1 MRAAWFRGRGDIRVE
16 EVPDPQVRP
25 GTPAGGRRRGAVD
38 ELTGGR
44 GADVTFDCAG
54 VDQVLATAI
63 RSTRAGG
70 TCVNV
75 AIWGHEARVAMNDLV
90 FREVS
95 VLGSLAYAHDHPA
108 TIEMVASGRVDPFQF
123 ITGRIGLDG
132 IVGEGLR
139 ELIDSKE
146 QNVEI
151 LVQPGD
157 DLTGSSPA
165 PGPLL
170 VQPTT
175 TSHCRMVQPFTSPWT
190 T

>member
-1 MRAAWFRGRGDIRVE
+1 MALSTSSPGAAA
-16 EVPDPQVRP
+16 P
-25 GTPAGGRRRGAVD
+25 
-38 ELTGGR
+38 
-44 GADVTFDCAG
+44 
-54 VDQVLATAI
+54 
-63 RSTRAGG
+63 
-70 TCVNV
+70 
-75 AIWGHEARVAMNDLV
+75 
-90 FREVS
+90 
-95 VLGSLAYAHDHPA
+95 
-108 TIEMVASGRVDPFQF
+108 IEMVASGRVDPFQF